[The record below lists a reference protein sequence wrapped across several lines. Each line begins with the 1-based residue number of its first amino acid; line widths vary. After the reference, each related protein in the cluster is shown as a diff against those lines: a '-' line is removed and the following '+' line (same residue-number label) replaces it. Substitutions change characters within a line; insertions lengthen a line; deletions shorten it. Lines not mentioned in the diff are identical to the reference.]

1 MRLRDLRRAAGLD
14 QTALAE
20 RLGISQSRVSKIER
34 GVHAPTAESLTRVAD
49 ALDLS
54 EDTRAELLDDLAQL
68 WTEVATY
75 RVLARQGHR
84 ANQDRYG
91 AMEAAA
97 QAIRVYQP
105 ALVPGLLQTAD
116 YMRHMV
122 GHLVAPGSS
131 TAGRIEELVAG
142 RLRRQ
147 QILYDHA
154 KRLEFVTTEW
164 ALRTSIGP
172 PPVLRGQLDRLAML
186 SELDHVQIGVI
197 PIGAK
202 DPAIALTG
210 FNVWDDVVVV
220 EYDLGEVTLRD
231 PSEVARY
238 VEMFETLRRSALRG
252 AEMVTL
258 VREIEHDLSSGS
270 PDRATG

>member
-1 MRLRDLRRAAGLD
+1 MSMKR
-14 QTALAE
+14 
-20 RLGISQSRVSKIER
+20 
-34 GVHAPTAESLTRVAD
+34 
-49 ALDLS
+49 
-54 EDTRAELLDDLAQL
+54 
-68 WTEVATY
+68 TEVASY
-75 RVLARQGHR
+75 RVLARQGQR

-122 GHLVAPGSS
+122 GHLVASGSS
-131 TAGRIEELVAG
+131 TAGTIEELVAG
-142 RLRRQ
+142 RLQRQ
-147 QILYDHA
+147 QILWDHA
-154 KRLEFVTTEW
+154 RRLEFVTTEW
-164 ALRTSIGP
+164 ALRTSVGP

-186 SELDHVQIGVI
+186 SDLDHVQIGVI
-197 PIGAK
+197 PIGAQ

-210 FNVWDDVVVV
+210 FNVWDNVVVV

-238 VEMFETLRRSALRG
+238 VQMFETLSRSALFG
-252 AEMVTL
+252 PEMVTL
-258 VREIEHDLSSGS
+258 VRQIERDLAPSSQDQRKQ
-270 PDRATG
+270 PDVTEP